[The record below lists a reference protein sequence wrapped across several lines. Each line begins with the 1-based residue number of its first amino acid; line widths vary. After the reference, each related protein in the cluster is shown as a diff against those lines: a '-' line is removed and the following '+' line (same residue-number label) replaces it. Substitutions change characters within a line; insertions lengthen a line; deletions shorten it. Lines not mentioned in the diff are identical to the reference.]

1 MTLAEFY
8 PLIRSVHVA
17 LVATSGL
24 LFAVRGIAALAG
36 QAWPSRTTL
45 RLMSVIIDTALLA
58 AGIALWLLLGLHP
71 VRDAWLATK
80 FLLLAAYIVLG
91 TLALRRARTRGGRAA
106 AFTAALACYLF
117 MVSVAMARHPLGAL
131 RPWLG

>member
-131 RPWLG
+131 RTWLG

>member
-24 LFAVRGIAALAG
+24 LFAVRGIAVLAG
-36 QAWPSRTTL
+36 QAWPLRTRL
-45 RLMSVIIDTALLA
+45 RRMSVAIDTALLA
-58 AGIALWLLLGLHP
+58 AGIALWLMLGLHP
-71 VRDAWLATK
+71 VRDAWLGTK
-80 FLLLAAYIVLG
+80 LLLLAAYIVLG
-91 TLALRRARTRGGRAA
+91 TLALRRARTRCGRAA
-106 AFTAALACYLF
+106 ALSAALACYLF

>member
-117 MVSVAMARHPLGAL
+117 MVSVARARHPLGAL
-131 RPWLG
+131 RTWLG

>member
-24 LFAVRGIAALAG
+24 LFAVRGIAVLAG
-36 QAWPSRTTL
+36 QGWPSRTTL

-131 RPWLG
+131 RTWLG

>member
-8 PLIRSVHVA
+8 PGIKAMHVT

-24 LFAVRGIAALAG
+24 LFAARGIGVLAG
-36 QAWPSRTTL
+36 QAWPLRTWL
-45 RLMSVIIDTALLA
+45 RLMSVAIDTALLA
-58 AGIALWLLLGLHP
+58 AGIALWQLLGLHS
-71 VRDAWLATK
+71 VRDAWLGTK
-80 FLLLAAYIVLG
+80 LLLLAAYIVLG

-117 MVSVAMARHPLGAL
+117 MVSVAVTRHPLGAL
-131 RPWLG
+131 RTWLG

>member
-24 LFAVRGIAALAG
+24 LFAVRGIAVLAG

-45 RLMSVIIDTALLA
+45 GLMSVIIDTALLA

-131 RPWLG
+131 RTWLA

>member
-24 LFAVRGIAALAG
+24 LFAVRGIAVLAG